1 MGVLGKGEEGRPDTR
16 FVLFIRHFVFLFVF
30 ILKTLAFHYKYK
42 VIFGCSVSRSL
53 LYSVSVFIY
62 LLQKSLVAISRNY
75 YEKAIIW
82 ECSAE

>member
-1 MGVLGKGEEGRPDTR
+1 MGVLEKGKEGRPDTR

-62 LLQKSLVAISRNY
+62 LLQKSIFGSNFKKLL
-75 YEKAIIW
+75 
-82 ECSAE
+82 